1 MTKVD
6 FSNIDVS
13 SKNYTTTSSSSTTSS
28 AERKK
33 KDIKSNKRIQIYLT
47 ADEER
52 ELFNRADEEH
62 ITLKQYILK
71 KTIYA

>member
-13 SKNYTTTSSSSTTSS
+13 SKNYTTSTTSS
-28 AERKK
+28 PVERKK
-33 KDIKSNKRIQIYLT
+33 KDVKSNKRVQIYLT

>member
-1 MTKVD
+1 MPKVD

-13 SKNYTTTSSSSTTSS
+13 SKNYTTTSSTPT
-28 AERKK
+28 ERKK
-33 KDIKSNKRIQIYLT
+33 KDVKSNKRVQIYLT

>member
-1 MTKVD
+1 MPKVD

-13 SKNYTTTSSSSTTSS
+13 SKNYTTTSSTPTSST
-28 AERKK
+28 ERKK

-62 ITLKQYILK
+62 ITIKQYILK

>member
-13 SKNYTTTSSSSTTSS
+13 SKNYTTTSSSTTSS

>member
-1 MTKVD
+1 MPKVD

-13 SKNYTTTSSSSTTSS
+13 SKNYTTTSSSTTSS
-28 AERKK
+28 TERKK